1 MMAWVH
7 AFFTNATWAHP
18 ADMMEM
24 YADAESRGGVL
35 EPEGTIEIKFRKEEL
50 VCGGG
55 NHNMGWKEEL
65 VCGGDYHN
73 MG

>member
-1 MMAWVH
+1 MMGWPGIVSNN
-7 AFFTNATWAHP
+7 TNWRISCP

-50 VCGGG
+50 VCAVVFCRRFS
-55 NHNMGWKEEL
+55 HQA
-65 VCGGDYHN
+65 
-73 MG
+73 